1 MEFSNMEEVWNKR
14 VTKEEILKILLK
26 YKKL

>member
-1 MEFSNMEEVWNKR
+1 MIE
-14 VTKEEILKILLK
+14 LLK